1 MNTSF
6 IFISVLMIPK
16 GYKMLRIYLTICS
29 KTYRIIINVQ
39 KEGRIMVDIRVV
51 KSKENIVKSLFIL
64 LDIEKY
70 QHITVEQICQYAR
83 CSRSTFYS
91 HYDSKEGVL
100 KEIIDDYMSQFNDY
114 AKKRF
119 NENTDFKNLL
129 VTLINELIL
138 PEKKAIKRILQIE
151 LDGLGLSNRFE
162 NFCKE
167 VFITHYSDIPSR
179 NIIGELY
186 GACAVKVLKAII
198 EERLEKMDIRVI
210 NEMQKNLFSSSI
222 FKR

>member
-1 MNTSF
+1 
-6 IFISVLMIPK
+6 
-16 GYKMLRIYLTICS
+16 
-29 KTYRIIINVQ
+29 
-39 KEGRIMVDIRVV
+39 MVDIRVV